1 MAGPQF
7 SCDVNTLLA
16 DSKCFTEPCMSEP
29 EREAIEL
36 LVRVLNLAA
45 VGGADYTNDLTQLQ
59 IDAKDWQTIFC
70 NQRKAMELF
79 IDIQNAIDNGASFD
93 SSANALRTAA
103 KCYECLGKEQ
113 KKRLMSFLKC
123 AINTLGEPD

>member
-1 MAGPQF
+1 MANF

-16 DSKCFTEPCMSEP
+16 NSKCFTEPCISED

-36 LVRVLNLAA
+36 FVRVENLAA
-45 VGGADYTNDLTQLQ
+45 IGGTDYRNSLTQLQ
-59 IDAKDWQTIFC
+59 IDAKDWQTIFP

-79 IDIQNAIDNGASFD
+79 MDVENAIDNGASFSTNIND
-93 SSANALRTAA
+93 LKNSAR
-103 KCYECLGKEQ
+103 CYECLGHEQ

-123 AINTLGEPD
+123 AINTLGKPD